1 MFCYK
6 SELRHLIEEVLFVW
20 FLVRERTYCCNV
32 YRDVMSLFGL
42 LRPDLILQPKLDS
55 DLQSFFF
62 SLRRAEFIDVY
73 SPAWQ

>member
-1 MFCYK
+1 MMFCYK

-20 FLVRERTYCCNV
+20 FLVRERTYCC
-32 YRDVMSLFGL
+32 DVMSLFGL
-42 LRPDLILQPKLDS
+42 LRQGLILQPKLDS